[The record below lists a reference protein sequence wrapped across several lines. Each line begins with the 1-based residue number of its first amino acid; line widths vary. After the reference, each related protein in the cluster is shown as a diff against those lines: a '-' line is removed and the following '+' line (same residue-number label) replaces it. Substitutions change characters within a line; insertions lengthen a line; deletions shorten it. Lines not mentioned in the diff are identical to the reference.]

1 MDLTHAF
8 CEVIMLKR
16 YLAMTVC
23 VLLPAMAMMFSY
35 EKPAAARLPAAVAH
49 PSVVEPPAIEPQA
62 AFDVSILVD
71 GVPLQEYFARGR
83 TYVEAIERQE
93 YAVRIHNPLGV
104 RVAVALTVDG
114 MNSIDARRTTAYDAR
129 KWVIEPYSDVTISG
143 WQMSGSRARRFYFST
158 ERDSYGAKLGRTAN
172 LGVISAVFFREN
184 RPVPVPI
191 TPRRSER
198 DDKDEL
204 DYSDQDAPSE
214 SRAQSDPGGAR
225 AKSLPA
231 PSARKADEYA
241 ATGIGRSV
249 RNDVRW
255 LNLDLQKDP
264 VASVSFRYEYR
275 PELVRLGILPRPYN
289 PDAIERREKATGFRD
304 GRYSPEP

>member
-1 MDLTHAF
+1 LDLTHAF
-8 CEVIMLKR
+8 REVNMFKR
-16 YLAMTVC
+16 YLATTVC
-23 VLLPAMAMMFSY
+23 ALLPVMAMMFSN
-35 EKPAAARLPAAVAH
+35 EKPAGASLPAVVEQ
-49 PSVVEPPAIEPQA
+49 PSVVEPPATEPQS

-71 GVPLQEYFARGR
+71 GVPLQEYYARGR
-83 TYVEAIERQE
+83 TYIEATEGQE
-93 YAVRIHNPLGV
+93 YSVRIHNPLGV

-114 MNSIDARRTTAYDAR
+114 MNSIDARRTSAYDAS
-129 KWVIEPYSDVTISG
+129 KWVIEPYGDVTISG
-143 WQMSGSRARRFYFST
+143 WQMSGSRARRFYFTT
-158 ERDSYGAKLGRTAN
+158 ERDSFGAKLGRTAN

-191 TPRRSER
+191 TPRRSEKEYK
-198 DDKDEL
+198 DDM

-214 SRAQSDPGGAR
+214 SRAQSDSSGAR

-255 LNLDLQKDP
+255 LNLDLQRDP

-275 PELVRLGILPRPYN
+275 PELVRLGVLPRPYN
-289 PDAIERREKATGFRD
+289 PDPIERREKATGFRD